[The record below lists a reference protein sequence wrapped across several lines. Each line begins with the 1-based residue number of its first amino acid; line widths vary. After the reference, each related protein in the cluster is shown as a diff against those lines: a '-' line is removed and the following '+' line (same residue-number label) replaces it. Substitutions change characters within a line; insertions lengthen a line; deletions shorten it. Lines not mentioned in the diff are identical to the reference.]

1 MTYPPDKAQAV
12 TRFAD
17 HTSLAAVPRA
27 SLRGRPIHTYSIV
40 ARDPVTGQMGV
51 AVQSHWYSVGSIVS
65 WAEAGVGAVA
75 TQSFVDPSYGA
86 LGLDLMRGGKSA
98 PDALRSLLAVDP
110 QPAVR
115 QVAMVDAQGRVGAH
129 TGEHCVAFAGNHIG
143 AQYSTQANMM
153 LKSTVWDAMA
163 GAYDSATGDLAARL
177 LAALAAAEGE
187 GGDIRGRQSAAI
199 VVVSGVNTGRPWTDR
214 IVDLRVEDHPDPVGE
229 IKRLVAL
236 KRAYDRMNR
245 GDELMASNDVEAALG
260 EYAAASQ
267 AVPDNIEM
275 VFWHAVTLVNVGRF
289 DESVPLFRRVFAHDM
304 NWAEML
310 KRLPKAGLFAN
321 QDGLIDR
328 IIFEVR
334 AQ

>member
-1 MTYPPDKAQAV
+1 MPHSTDKAQTV
-12 TRFAD
+12 TGFAD
-17 HTSLAAVPRA
+17 QTPREAIPRA
-27 SLRGRPIHTYSIV
+27 PMRRRPFHTYSIV

-98 PDALRSLLAVDP
+98 PDALKALLAVDP

-115 QVAMVDAQGRVGAH
+115 QVAMVDAQGCVGAH
-129 TGEHCVAFAGNHIG
+129 TGEHCVAAAGDHIG

-153 LKSTVWDAMA
+153 LKSTVWDAM
-163 GAYDSATGDLAARL
+163 GSAYESATGDLADRL
-177 LAALAAAEGE
+177 LSALEAAEEE

-214 IVDLRVEDHPDPVGE
+214 IVDLRVEDHADPVGE
-229 IKRLVAL
+229 IKRLVKL

-245 GDELMASNDVEAALG
+245 GDELLASHDVEAALR
-260 EYAAASQ
+260 EYAAAGQ
-267 AVPDNIEM
+267 AFPDNMEM
-275 VFWHAVTLVNVGRF
+275 VFWHAVTLVKVERIE
-289 DESVPLFRRVFAHDM
+289 ESIPLFSRVFAHDM
-304 NWAEML
+304 DWAEML
-310 KRLPKAGLFAN
+310 RRLPKAGLFAN
-321 QDGLIDR
+321 QEGLVDR
-328 IIFEVR
+328 IIFQAR
-334 AQ
+334 GA